1 MKIIGL
7 TGGIASG
14 KSMVA
19 TILIEI
25 GVAIIDADQLAR
37 RVVEPGTEPYNK
49 IVETFG
55 ENILCSDSTI
65 DRKALGTIVFYDPDA
80 RKQLE
85 RITHPAIKIM
95 AEELLEVER
104 RKGTNIVFYVVP
116 LLLETGMSSSV
127 DEVWVVY
134 VDEEKQ
140 IERLMKRDGIAREE
154 ALRKIGAQIPLHE
167 KAAYA
172 DVVIDNNGLP
182 EETAQNVTVEWKR
195 LLARI
200 SATGS

>member
-19 TILIEI
+19 TILMEI
-25 GVAIIDADQLAR
+25 GGTIIDADQLAR

-55 ENILCSDSTI
+55 ENIVCSDSTI

-85 RITHPAIKIM
+85 RITHPAIKIL
-95 AEELLEVER
+95 ADGLLEEEK

-116 LLLETGMSSSV
+116 LLLETGLSSTV

-154 ALRKIGAQIPLHE
+154 ALRKIAAQMPLDE

-182 EETAQNVTVEWKR
+182 EETARSVTVEWER
-195 LLARI
+195 LLERI
-200 SATGS
+200 SATDS